1 MSDGTQLS
9 AYNKGSMLR
18 LTAKRGA
25 GEEFAMSGTLY
36 VVATPIGNLEDI
48 TLRAL
53 RVLREVDLIAA
64 EDTRRARVLLEHYH
78 IDKPL
83 TSLYEHNEA
92 QKAPELV
99 RRLATGASIALVSE
113 AGTPLISDPGYRLIQ
128 LAIAQGIAIVPIPG
142 ACAAIAAL
150 TIAGLPTDR
159 FVFEGFLPKRPGKRR
174 RRLEELR
181 SESRTMIFYESPRRI
196 CALLA
201 DMQAV
206 WGDRRIVLARELTKK
221 FEEILRGRLS
231 EVQALLAER
240 PPLGEVTLVVE
251 GATPA
256 TPPSASCDQAGPPDL
271 DRYA

>member
-1 MSDGTQLS
+1 VGDGTQLS
-9 AYNKGSMLR
+9 AYNKGIMLR
-18 LTAKRGA
+18 ITAKRGA

-36 VVATPIGNLEDI
+36 IVATPIGNLEDI

-113 AGTPLISDPGYRLIQ
+113 AGTPLISDPGYRLMQ
-128 LAIAQGIAIVPIPG
+128 LAIAQGIPIVPIPG

-150 TIAGLPTDR
+150 TIAGLPIDR
-159 FVFEGFLPKRPGKRR
+159 FAFEGFLPKRPGKRR

-251 GATPA
+251 GVTAA
-256 TPPSASCDQAGPPDL
+256 APPSASCDQDGPPDL